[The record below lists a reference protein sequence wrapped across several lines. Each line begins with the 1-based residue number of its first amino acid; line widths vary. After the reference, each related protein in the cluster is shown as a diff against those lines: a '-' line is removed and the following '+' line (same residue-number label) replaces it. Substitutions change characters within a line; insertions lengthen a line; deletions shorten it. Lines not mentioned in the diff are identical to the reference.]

1 MTAITC
7 IQIGYTNNLYNNY
20 KKKEIIMI
28 NNHLLIAIDEELH
41 LRYLQPIITQY
52 FIGNKS
58 EIWSLSLIVHSKG

>member
-28 NNHLLIAIDEELH
+28 NNHLLIAIDGQKAVEGLI
-41 LRYLQPIITQY
+41 YSP
-52 FIGNKS
+52 NKTL
-58 EIWSLSLIVHSKG
+58 E